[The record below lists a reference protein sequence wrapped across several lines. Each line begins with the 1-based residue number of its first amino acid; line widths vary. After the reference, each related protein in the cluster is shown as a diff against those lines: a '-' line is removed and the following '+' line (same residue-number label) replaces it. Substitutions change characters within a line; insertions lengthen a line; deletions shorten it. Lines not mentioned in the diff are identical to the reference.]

1 MTKKR
6 FQSEI
11 NKLARDYRDHK
22 LTHHQTDDFWSEK
35 ERIRERLGDLI
46 DADPGFTC
54 STLRTMR
61 ILVGMNRELRAVPLQ
76 SLGWKIPV
84 DSLIGIK

>member
-22 LTHHQTDDFWSEK
+22 LTNHQTDDFWSEK

-54 STLRTMR
+54 SALRTMR
-61 ILVGMNRELRAVPLQ
+61 ILVGMNQELRAVPIQ
-76 SLGWKIPV
+76 SLGWEIPV
-84 DSLIGIK
+84 NSLIGIK